1 MSRVSQNLYN
11 ANITDLTVT
20 FTTDNPNITPDSIIL
35 IADGDANPTAT
46 VTNNTAVEC
55 ANKINAILDALRT
68 VGVLNGDT
76 TSTAVSGAYVPAAA
90 PAAFA
95 VTYTTDAP
103 SISPNSALVIADG
116 DAATVTRAEYN
127 ELAEEFEAS
136 FNALR
141 TALINAGV
149 LV

>member
-1 MSRVSQNLYN
+1 MSRVSTGLYN

-20 FTTDNPNITPDSIIL
+20 FSTDNPNITADSIIL
-35 IADGDANPTAT
+35 IADGDASPSAV
-46 VTNNTAVEC
+46 VTNNIAIEC
-55 ANKINAILDALRT
+55 AGKINDILNALRT
-68 VGVLNGDT
+68 VGVLDADS
-76 TSTAVSGAYVPAAA
+76 TSTAAGGAYVPVTA
-90 PAAFA
+90 PSAFT

-103 SISPNSALVIADG
+103 NITPNSALTIADG
-116 DAATVTRAEYN
+116 DAATVTRTEYN

-149 LV
+149 LK

>member
-76 TSTAVSGAYVPAAA
+76 TSTAVSGAYVAAAA
-90 PAAFA
+90 PAAFS

-116 DAATVTRAEYN
+116 DATTVTRAEYN

>member
-1 MSRVSQNLYN
+1 MSRVSTGLYN

-20 FTTDNPNITPDSIIL
+20 FTTDNPSITADSVIL

-46 VTNNTAVEC
+46 VTNNIAVEC
-55 ANKINAILDALRT
+55 AGKINAILNALRT
-68 VGVLNGDT
+68 VGVLDADS
-76 TSTAVSGAYVPAAA
+76 TSAAAGGAYVPVTA

-103 SISPNSALVIADG
+103 SITPNSALVIADG
-116 DAATVTRAEYN
+116 DAGTVTRAEYN

-141 TALINAGV
+141 TALINAGI
-149 LV
+149 LQ